1 VSGLPDGVVTFLFSD
16 IEGSTRLVK
25 ALRDR
30 YPRVLAEYRRL
41 VRAAVAAHGGR
52 EVDTAGD
59 GFFVVFAGATQ
70 AVVCALDVQRALA
83 AHEWPAGAAVRVR
96 IGVHTGQA
104 VRAGDVYTGV
114 AVHRAARICAA
125 ACGGQVLISQ
135 ATQDVVE
142 DQEEEEFGFT
152 LVDVGE
158 YRLKGLDRPV
168 RLFELAAPG
177 LDPVGAVAG
186 EAERTAAA
194 GVHGFP
200 AVLTSFIGGAGP
212 VRQVA
217 GLLAEGRLVTITG
230 PGGTGKTR
238 LAGEVARRV
247 AGRFADGAWLVE
259 LAPAADPA
267 QVAAVV
273 AAALGVR
280 DQPGMPTGEAVAR
293 VLARQQV
300 LLVLDN
306 CEHVIGA
313 AAELCAGLLAACDDV
328 RILATSREPLAVAG
342 EARYRLAPLA
352 LPDLDDLV
360 VAARAEAVA
369 LFADRARRAD
379 AHFRLDGQTG
389 PAVAR
394 LVRRLDGMP
403 LAIELAA
410 ARVEALGVAQLL
422 DRIGDRFELLA
433 GGDRTAPDRQR
444 SLAATVE
451 WSYQLLDD
459 DERRVFRAVSVFPGP
474 FTLEAAEAVAGS
486 GAGPAVLRLVD
497 CSLLSPPRPGPD
509 GRSRYGMLETLR
521 AYGSVLLAQAGEDDA
536 AAAVL
541 ARYAL
546 GVAEQAAAGLQTST
560 AEMAAARWLDAE
572 DAMLGQVLAWATGH
586 DPPVAV
592 RLTVALGWWWQRR
605 AQLLSAPL
613 LQELARRVEPGGD
626 EWCAVQFRL
635 GWAAVGSSDLAAG
648 LGYFTAV
655 RDAAAGRG
663 PSRLLAD
670 ALASRSVTLLNLGR
684 LAEGSE
690 DARRALALARELS
703 YPVGEAEALERLGHA
718 ALNAGEYDKAVQL
731 IRQAQ
736 QIPADLP
743 GSMARA
749 ASVILVG
756 ALIESGD
763 LAAAETAGA
772 AALAQCREAGDLGH
786 VAGLLAWMADLDLRA
801 GRVDAAMAHVREE
814 LQIDLR
820 AGLWFDLFNGLGIC
834 GLLCVATGRYAEAI
848 TVWAP
853 LTSRAQQETGAD
865 TFAFEDRRDAGLR
878 EARQVLGADRA
889 RAAHERGAGMSL
901 VTIAEYALMLA
912 APAPQAAQDALLLTA
927 PGPQQPQVPGLAQL
941 SARERELVT
950 LVAQGRTN
958 AQIAA
963 QLYIS
968 IHTVG
973 SHLDRIR
980 DKTGCRRRADL
991 TRLALTEGLV

>member
-25 ALRDR
+25 VLRDR
-30 YPRVLAEYRRL
+30 YPGVLAEHRRL
-41 VRAAVAAHGGR
+41 VRAAIAAHGGR

-59 GFFVVFAGATQ
+59 GFFVVFGGATQ
-70 AVVCALDVQRALA
+70 AVLCALDVQRALA
-83 AHEWPAGAAVRVR
+83 AHRWPAGAAVRVR

-104 VRAGDVYTGV
+104 VLSGGGYTGV

-125 ACGGQVLISQ
+125 ARAGQVLISQ
-135 ATQDVVE
+135 ATQEVVE
-142 DQEEEEFGFT
+142 DQEEELGFT

-168 RLFELAAPG
+168 RLFELAGPG
-177 LDPVGAVAG
+177 LDPVQAAAG
-186 EAERTAAA
+186 EAERAAAA
-194 GVHGFP
+194 GGVHGLP
-200 AVLTSFIGGAGP
+200 AVLTSFIGRAGP

-217 GLLAEGRLVTITG
+217 GLLEEGRLVTITG
-230 PGGTGKTR
+230 PGGSGKTR
-238 LAGEVARRV
+238 LAGEVARQV

-259 LAPAADPA
+259 LAPAVDPA

-273 AAALGVR
+273 AAALGLR
-280 DQPGMPTGEAVAR
+280 DQPGVPTGEAVAR

-313 AAELCAGLLAACDDV
+313 AADLCAGLLAAADDV
-328 RILATSREPLAVAG
+328 RVLATSREPLAVAG

-352 LPDLDDLV
+352 VPDLDDL
-360 VAARAEAVA
+360 AGAGRAEAVA
-369 LFADRARRAD
+369 LFADRARHAD
-379 AHFRLDGQTG
+379 AHFRLDEQTG

-394 LVRRLDGMP
+394 LVARLDGMP

-410 ARVEALGVAQLL
+410 ARVEALGVAQML
-422 DRIGDRFELLA
+422 DRIDDRFALLA

-459 DERRVFRAVSVFPGP
+459 DERRVFRAVSVFPGS
-474 FTLEAAEAVAGS
+474 FTLEGAEAVAGADAAS
-486 GAGPAVLRLVD
+486 AVLRLVD

-509 GRSRYGMLETLR
+509 GRSRYVLLETLR
-521 AYGSVLLAQAGEDDA
+521 AYGGVLLARAGEDDA

-546 GVAEQAAAGLQTST
+546 GVAEQAAPGLQTST
-560 AEMAAARWLDAE
+560 AEMAAVRWLEAE
-572 DAMLGQVLAWATGH
+572 DAMMWQVLAWAIGH
-586 DPPVAV
+586 DPAVAV
-592 RLTVALGWWWQRR
+592 RLTGALGLWWERR
-605 AQLLSAPL
+605 GGVPAPL
-613 LQELARRVEPGGD
+613 LHELAGRVEPGGD
-626 EWCAVQFRL
+626 EWCAVQFWL
-635 GWAAVGSSDLAAG
+635 GWAAVKSSDLAVA

-655 RDAAAGRG
+655 RDDVAGRG
-663 PSRLLAD
+663 PSRLLAH
-670 ALASRSVTLLNLGR
+670 ALTARSATLLNTGQ
-684 LAEGSE
+684 LAEGAE
-690 DARRALALARELS
+690 DARRALVLARELS
-703 YPVGEAEALERLGHA
+703 YPAGEADALMRLGQA
-718 ALNAGEYDKAVQL
+718 AVNAGENDKAVQL

-743 GSMARA
+743 GWLTRG
-749 ASVILVG
+749 ASVILVN

-772 AALAQCREAGDLGH
+772 AALVQCREAGDLGNL
-786 VAGLLAWMADLDLRA
+786 ADLLSMMADLDLLA
-801 GRVDAAMAHVREE
+801 GRVDAAAARLREE

-834 GLLCVATGRYAEAI
+834 GELCVATGRYAEAI

-853 LTSRAQQETGAD
+853 LTSRAQHETGAD
-865 TFAFEDRRDAGLR
+865 TFAYEDRRDAGLR
-878 EARQVLGADRA
+878 KARQVLGAERA

-901 VTIAEYALMLA
+901 ATLAEYALMLA
-912 APAPQAAQDALLLTA
+912 APAPQAAEAA
-927 PGPQQPQVPGLAQL
+927 RGSGKL
-941 SARERELVT
+941 SARERELVI
-950 LVAQGRTN
+950 LVARGRTD

-963 QLYIS
+963 ELYIS
-968 IHTVG
+968 VRTVHT
-973 SHLDRIR
+973 HLDRIR

-991 TRLALTEGLV
+991 TRLALQTGLI